1 MMTKDNLT
9 ARTSSG
15 ASRAGKG
22 TLEYSHQ
29 RRALTFASR
38 LAAVL
43 LVMLCMVFAGASA
56 CLADN
61 TYTTNSGESV
71 TIPTIDDTS
80 ASVYDYAG
88 LFSDDEKEVLE
99 SEAQDLESS
108 KDCDIIILTAD
119 NIPADAEDSS
129 KTTEQYAQQFY
140 IDNWLSADGSDDSA
154 NAMIFVI
161 DMSNRWILATG
172 HGKYASEKYA
182 DWEDKTENAVYT
194 YASDGDYYG
203 CADAFLARFKKLDN
217 PVYALVPTGGSIAAS
232 AVITVLVLLIIV
244 LVHSK
249 SQPSKAT
256 TPPVR
261 ETKYTPLRH
270 DKHFLGTTVT
280 SHRIPKD
287 TGNGGGG
294 GGHVSSGGGFSGGG
308 GSFSSGG
315 GHRF

>member
-22 TLEYSHQ
+22 RLEYSHQ

-182 DWEDKTENAVYT
+182 DWEDKT
-194 YASDGDYYG
+194 
-203 CADAFLARFKKLDN
+203 
-217 PVYALVPTGGSIAAS
+217 
-232 AVITVLVLLIIV
+232 
-244 LVHSK
+244 
-249 SQPSKAT
+249 
-256 TPPVR
+256 
-261 ETKYTPLRH
+261 
-270 DKHFLGTTVT
+270 
-280 SHRIPKD
+280 
-287 TGNGGGG
+287 
-294 GGHVSSGGGFSGGG
+294 
-308 GSFSSGG
+308 
-315 GHRF
+315 